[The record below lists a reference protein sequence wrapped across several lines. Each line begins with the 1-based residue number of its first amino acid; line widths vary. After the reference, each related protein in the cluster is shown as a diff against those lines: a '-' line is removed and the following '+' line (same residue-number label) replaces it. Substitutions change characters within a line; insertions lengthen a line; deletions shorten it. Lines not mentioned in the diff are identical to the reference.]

1 MTGATQSGRWMTVFG
16 AVLFAAL
23 TALLVWPGSPVFLVA
38 FSAILMALLL
48 DGLAYLLMRF
58 VPVPATLARLLVVA
72 LLGLAVLAFFLL
84 VGPRFSE
91 QASELADRLPS
102 AIDQVRD
109 AISHPPLQAQLENLD
124 PGALAPSGKDIVA
137 GITGVFST
145 VFTLLANVAAILIIG
160 FYLALQPRI
169 YVRGVLHVV
178 PEDRRERGREIL
190 FSLGHALRWWLVGR
204 FASMTGVGLL
214 TTLGLW
220 LIDMPLALVLGVIA
234 GLFSFVPYIGPI
246 TSIVPALLIALTV
259 SLPMALWVTL
269 VYVAVQFIE
278 GNFLTPVIQRRAVS
292 LPPAVLLLAQ
302 FALGLFYGLFGV
314 LLATPLAIVVIVLV
328 QMLWV
333 QGVVGEPIRVLGDHS
348 PPAR

>member
-1 MTGATQSGRWMTVFG
+1 MTVG
-16 AVLFAAL
+16 GTVLLTGLAV
-23 TALLVWPGSPVFLVA
+23 LLVWPASPVFLVA
-38 FSAILMALLL
+38 FSAVLLALLL
-48 DGLAYLLMRF
+48 DGLAFLLRRL
-58 VPVPATLARLLVVA
+58 VPLPATLARLTVVVLLA
-72 LLGLAVLAFFLL
+72 LLVLAFFVL

-109 AISHPPLQAQLENLD
+109 AVSRPPLQEPIENLD

-145 VFTLLANVAAILIIG
+145 ALTLLANVAAIFVIG
-160 FYLALQPRI
+160 FYLALQPDI
-169 YVRGVLHVV
+169 YVRGVLHLV
-178 PEDRRERGREIL
+178 PRDRRERARRIL
-190 FSLGHALRWWLVGR
+190 HTLGHALRWWLVGR
-204 FASMTGVGLL
+204 FASMAGVGLL

-234 GLFSFVPYIGPI
+234 GVFSFVPYIGPI
-246 TSIVPALLIALTV
+246 TSIVPALLIALTE
-259 SLPMALWVTL
+259 SLPMTLWVIL
-269 VYVAVQFIE
+269 VYVGVQFIE
-278 GNFLTPVIQRRAVS
+278 GNFLTPLIQRRAVS
-292 LPPAVLLLAQ
+292 LAPAVLLLAQ

-333 QGVVGEPIRVLGDHS
+333 QDVVREPIRVLGDHS
-348 PPAR
+348 PPAH

>member
-1 MTGATQSGRWMTVFG
+1 MFG
-16 AVLFAAL
+16 AVLVAAL
-23 TALLVWPGSPVFLVA
+23 AVLLVWPGSPVFLVA
-38 FSAILMALLL
+38 FSAILAALLL
-48 DGLAYLLMRF
+48 DGLAYLLMRL
-58 VPVPATLARLLVVA
+58 VPVPATLARLMVVA
-72 LLGLAVLAFFLL
+72 LLGLAVLTFFLL
-84 VGPRFSE
+84 AGPRFSE
-91 QASELADRLPS
+91 QASELADRLPG

-109 AISHPPLQAQLENLD
+109 AVSHPPLQTPIENLD

-145 VFTLLANVAAILIIG
+145 VFTLAANIAAILIIG
-160 FYLALQPRI
+160 LYLALQPRI
-169 YVRGVLHVV
+169 YVRGVLHLV
-178 PEDRRERGREIL
+178 PEDSRERAREIL

-204 FASMTGVGLL
+204 FASMAGVGLL

-246 TSIVPALLIALTV
+246 ASIVPALLIALTI

-269 VYVAVQFIE
+269 VYIAVQVIE
-278 GNFLTPVIQRRAVS
+278 GNFLTPLIQRRAVS

>member
-1 MTGATQSGRWMTVFG
+1 MTVFG
-16 AVLFAAL
+16 AVLL
-23 TALLVWPGSPVFLVA
+23 TALAVLLVWPGSPVFLVA
-38 FSAILMALLL
+38 FSALLVALLL
-48 DGLAYLLMRF
+48 DGLAYLLMRL
-58 VPVPATLARLLVVA
+58 VPVPATLARLMVVA
-72 LLGLAVLAFFLL
+72 LLGLAILAFFLL
-84 VGPRFSE
+84 AGPRFSE
-91 QASELADRLPS
+91 QASELADRLPA

-109 AISHPPLQAQLENLD
+109 AVSHPPLQTPIENLD

-145 VFTLLANVAAILIIG
+145 VFTLIANIAAILVIG
-160 FYLALQPRI
+160 LYLALQPRI
-169 YVRGVLHVV
+169 YVRGVLHLV
-178 PEDRRERGREIL
+178 PENRRERAREIL

-204 FASMTGVGLL
+204 FASMAGVGLL

-246 TSIVPALLIALTV
+246 TSIVPALLIALTE
-259 SLPMALWVTL
+259 SLPMALWVTM

-278 GNFLTPVIQRRAVS
+278 GNFLTPLIQRRAVS
-292 LPPAVLLLAQ
+292 LPPAVLLPAQ

-314 LLATPLAIVVIVLV
+314 LLATPLAIAVIVLV

-333 QGVVGEPIRVLGDHS
+333 QSVVGEPIRVLGDHS

>member
-1 MTGATQSGRWMTVFG
+1 MTVFG
-16 AVLFAAL
+16 AVLL
-23 TALLVWPGSPVFLVA
+23 TALAVLLVWPGSPVFLVA
-38 FSAILMALLL
+38 FSALLVALLL
-48 DGLAYLLMRF
+48 DGLAYLLMRL
-58 VPVPATLARLLVVA
+58 VPVPATLARLMVVA
-72 LLGLAVLAFFLL
+72 LLGLAILAFFLL
-84 VGPRFSE
+84 AGPRFSE
-91 QASELADRLPS
+91 QASELADRLPA

-109 AISHPPLQAQLENLD
+109 AVSHPPLQTPIENLD

-145 VFTLLANVAAILIIG
+145 VFTLIANIAAILVIG
-160 FYLALQPRI
+160 LYLALQPRI
-169 YVRGVLHVV
+169 YVRGVLHLV
-178 PEDRRERGREIL
+178 PENRRERAREIL

-204 FASMTGVGLL
+204 FASMAGVGLL

-246 TSIVPALLIALTV
+246 TSIVPALLIALTE
-259 SLPMALWVTL
+259 SLPMALWVTM

-278 GNFLTPVIQRRAVS
+278 GNFLTPLIQRRAVS

-314 LLATPLAIVVIVLV
+314 LLATPLAIAVIVLV

-333 QGVVGEPIRVLGDHS
+333 QSVVGEPIRVLGDHS

>member
-1 MTGATQSGRWMTVFG
+1 MTVAG
-16 AVLFAAL
+16 MVLLMGLAV
-23 TALLVWPGSPVFLVA
+23 LLVWPASPVFLVA
-38 FSAILMALLL
+38 FSAVLLALLL
-48 DGLAYLLMRF
+48 DGLAFLLRRL
-58 VPVPATLARLLVVA
+58 VPLPATAARLTVVV

-91 QASELADRLPS
+91 QASELAERLPS

-109 AISHPPLQAQLENLD
+109 AVSRPPLQGQIENLD

-145 VFTLLANVAAILIIG
+145 AFTLVANVAAIFVIG
-160 FYLALQPRI
+160 FYLALQPGI
-169 YVRGVLHVV
+169 YVRGVLHLV
-178 PEDRRERGREIL
+178 PRDNRERARRIL
-190 FSLGHALRWWLVGR
+190 HTLGHALRWWLVGR

-246 TSIVPALLIALTV
+246 TSIVPALLIALTE
-259 SLPMALWVTL
+259 SLPMTLWVVL
-269 VYVAVQFIE
+269 VYVGVQFIE
-278 GNFLTPVIQRRAVS
+278 GNFLTPLIQRRAVS
-292 LPPAVLLLAQ
+292 LAPAVLLLAQ

-333 QGVVGEPIRVLGDHS
+333 QDVVREPIRVLGDHS
-348 PPAR
+348 PPAQ